1 MKSSLSVKLQL
12 KAKEGGGYL
21 IMSYNTFLAF
31 GGFIGT
37 RETDKATIDDF
48 PFRLHYKVAT
58 AIVFLASALIS
69 ATELVGKC
77 FLLCLR
83 YIFRYS
89 KQKELLDIFRNIN
102 RE

>member
-1 MKSSLSVKLQL
+1 MISSLSVKLQL
-12 KAKEGGGYL
+12 KAKEGRGYL

-31 GGFIGT
+31 GGLIGT

-69 ATELVGKC
+69 ATELVGRY
-77 FLLCLR
+77 FALSLR
-83 YIFRYS
+83 NS
-89 KQKELLDIFRNIN
+89 K